1 MNVVDVQDAPFVP
14 TPGTEL
20 DSAANFRLLADVPIR
35 LSVQVG
41 STSMKLS
48 DLVELVEGSVVE
60 LDRQTHELLDI
71 TANGTLIARGEVV
84 MVNGRFGVR
93 VIDVVNT
100 DAAAGSLER
109 RA

>member
-14 TPGTEL
+14 SPASEV

-35 LSVQVG
+35 LAVQVG
-41 STSMKLS
+41 STAMKLS
-48 DLVELVEGSVVE
+48 DLIELVEGSVVE

-93 VIDVVNT
+93 VVDVVNT
-100 DAAAGSLER
+100 DPMIGSAER